1 MPFTSLGLSDQ
12 LVQGILATGFTAP
25 TEIQSR
31 AIPVALSG
39 KDIIG
44 AAQTGTGK
52 TAAFVLP
59 LLQRLSQPPH
69 NRGHHCRALI
79 LTPTRELAHQI
90 DSAITAYGRF
100 LQMRTLA
107 ISGGTNMQNQTKH
120 LLRGVDI
127 ITATPGR
134 LLDHLERKTVDL
146 SHVEVLVLDEA
157 DRMFDMGF
165 IRDVQCIVA
174 RVPSERQTMMF
185 SATMS
190 REVRTLMSAIQKH
203 PVLIEIGERRSP
215 VDSVR
220 QAFYSVPQNRK
231 MELLLFML
239 EQKEMDSVLV
249 FSRTKHGADKISHRL
264 QRSGMK
270 SVAIHSNR
278 TQAQRQRAL
287 GGFRNGEYRVLVATD
302 VAARGIDVEGIS
314 HVVNYDIPHFPED
327 YIHRIGRTGRASAT
341 GDAITFVG
349 QEETKHLKDLERF
362 TGKRYEIKRYPGF
375 DYSKL
380 PERTKPVAHEKQDRE
395 PSLQTKHPKKFRRD
409 DRWEHR
415 HGKKRFPKT
424 DLHDSGGT
432 QPRFSNEA
440 PPPYEKKEKSHG
452 GKPFYSKYMHPA
464 AEKKEARDWRKLI
477 DEMNSR
483 IRGAKKR
490 FVHGKTGI

>member
-31 AIPVALSG
+31 AIPVALAG

-59 LLQRLSQPPH
+59 ILQRLTQHPH
-69 NRGHHCRALI
+69 QRSHHCRALI

-107 ISGGTNMQNQTKH
+107 IYGGTNMQNQTKH

-127 ITATPGR
+127 IIATPGR
-134 LLDHLERKTVDL
+134 LLDHLERKTVNL

-165 IRDVQCIVA
+165 IQDVKRIVA
-174 RVPSERQTMMF
+174 RIPSERQTMMF

-190 REVRTLMSAIQKH
+190 KEVRELMSAIQKH

-215 VDSVR
+215 VNSVR
-220 QAFYSVPQNRK
+220 QAFYTAPVNRK

-239 EQKEMDSVLV
+239 EQKELDSVLV

-264 QRSGMK
+264 QRSGIK

-349 QEETKHLKDLERF
+349 QEETKHLKALERF
-362 TGKRYEIKRYPGF
+362 TGKRYDITRYPGF
-375 DYSKL
+375 DYSKP
-380 PERTKPVAHEKQDRE
+380 PEQPKPVLHATQDQSQSHQRE
-395 PSLQTKHPKKFRRD
+395 RSKKFRRD
-409 DRWEHR
+409 DRRGSR
-415 HGKKRFPKT
+415 HEKKRFSRADQRGSAGTKPK
-424 DLHDSGGT
+424 
-432 QPRFSNEA
+432 FSNEA
-440 PPPYEKKEKSHG
+440 PPPYEKKEKSSG
-452 GKPFYSKYMHPA
+452 AKSFSSTYVHPSA
-464 AEKKEARDWRKLI
+464 TNKEERDWRKII
-477 DEMNSR
+477 DDMNSR
-483 IRGAKKR
+483 IRGVKKR
-490 FVHGKTGI
+490 FVRDSKR